1 MRPERWCLQ
10 LPDSNGALRRRHEFR
25 EYLRRF
31 GRAGDDYLAA
41 ELIFGE
47 LVGNAARYAPGP
59 IEVLVE
65 WPDGHAMIHVSDT
78 GYPVDTQPVE
88 PADPY
93 AQRGRGLLIVS
104 RLASS
109 AITSTTYADLG
120 KTVSVA
126 LPVHAR

>member
-1 MRPERWCLQ
+1 MIPARWCVQ
-10 LPDSNGALRRRHEFR
+10 LPDSTEALRKRHEFR
-25 EYLRRF
+25 EYLRRH
-31 GRAGDDYLAA
+31 GRAGDDYLSA

-47 LVGNAARYAPGP
+47 LVWNAVRYAPGP

-65 WPDGHAMIHVSDT
+65 WPDGRAMIHVSDT
-78 GYPVDTQPVE
+78 GYPVDTHAAE

-93 AQRGRGLLIVS
+93 AERGRGLLIVS

-109 AITSTTYADLG
+109 TITSTIYADAG